1 MCYMAFLS
9 FTATEFRAKILSV
22 IYSLINPASCGV
34 NCCPFSGS
42 DNFVVVVVVAYSCF
56 HCVEV
61 ILGSLFCDA
70 DLNVLLVLQSLA
82 EGTRAGFLIFILNL
96 EVKSMHILNK

>member
-22 IYSLINPASCGV
+22 KYNLINPASCGV

-42 DNFVVVVVVAYSCF
+42 DSVVVVVVYSCF

-61 ILGSLFCDA
+61 ILWSLFCDA
-70 DLNVLLVLQSLA
+70 DLNVLLALQSLA
-82 EGTRAGFLIFILNL
+82 EGSRAGFLIIILNL